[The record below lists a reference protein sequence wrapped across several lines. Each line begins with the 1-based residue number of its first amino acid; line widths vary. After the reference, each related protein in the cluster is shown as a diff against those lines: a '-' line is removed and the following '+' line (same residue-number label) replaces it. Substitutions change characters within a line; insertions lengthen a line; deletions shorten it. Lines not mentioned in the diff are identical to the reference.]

1 MKKYIYVAVL
11 FVVLSTVAIAAE
23 SNYSYQNRMPF
34 YGNYNNYNGKVIQ
47 NFGEKYHKMYG
58 QHPPMYGN
66 VPPKDGYGMMPPQM
80 LYGQKPPMYGN
91 KPPKDG
97 YGMMPPPMMYGMYGS
112 MPPMYGN
119 VPPKGGYG
127 MMPPQMMYGQ
137 KMPAYGNNR
146 FKLNNSLK
154 NAK

>member
-1 MKKYIYVAVL
+1 MKKYIYVTVL

-66 VPPKDGYGMMPPQM
+66 VPPKDGYGMMPP
-80 LYGQKPPMYGN
+80 
-91 KPPKDG
+91 
-97 YGMMPPPMMYGMYGS
+97 PMMYGMYGS

-119 VPPKGGYG
+119 KPPKGVYG